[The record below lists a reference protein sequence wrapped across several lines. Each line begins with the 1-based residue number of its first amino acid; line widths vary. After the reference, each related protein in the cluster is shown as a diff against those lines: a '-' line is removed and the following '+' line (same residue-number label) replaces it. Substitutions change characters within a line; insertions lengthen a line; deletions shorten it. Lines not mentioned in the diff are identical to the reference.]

1 MMENSFQ
8 KYDTLA
14 KELKKAIID
23 AKPRLSDTDKAEI
36 GNELKKA
43 SKIALRILD
52 SVKTFNLQTNSI
64 LIKLSIL
71 ENSDKLYL

>member
-23 AKPRLSDTDKAEI
+23 AKPRLSDTDKSNFKFYTYKKDAS
-36 GNELKKA
+36 EL
-43 SKIALRILD
+43 
-52 SVKTFNLQTNSI
+52 FESI
-64 LIKLSIL
+64 FFINRYPYVI
-71 ENSDKLYL
+71 